1 MSTDER
7 PFNYWIVWEDK
18 PALRA
23 IYRAYY
29 EEIRARCRP
38 GQTREIG
45 GGSGNLMNFMPAVI
59 STDIVPAPWL
69 DALAD
74 AQRLPFAAASFDNIA
89 MFDVLHH
96 LERPRMF
103 FQETER
109 VLRPGGRV
117 VMVEPAIT
125 PLSGLFYR
133 NFHPE
138 PVIKS
143 GDPLL
148 DGPLDPMP
156 DAFEANQATSRCSYS
171 TSLAIW
177 SGARYGEAMHT
188 LGRRLAC
195 ATGTDHVA
203 LPEQKDEAMVPSP
216 ARISTSSSKSKG
228 WATRSRS
235 RLTGSCRKTRVG
247 KGWKWTLQDC

>member
-1 MSTDER
+1 MSTDDR
-7 PFNYWIVWEDK
+7 PFNYRIVWEDK

-23 IYRAYY
+23 IYRDYY

-38 GQTREIG
+38 GQTLEIG
-45 GGSGNLMNFMPAVI
+45 GGSGNLKNFMPAVI
-59 STDIVPAPWL
+59 STDILPAPWL

-103 FQETER
+103 FQEAER
-109 VLRPGGRV
+109 VLRPGGRI

-138 PVIKS
+138 PVIMS
-143 GDPLL
+143 ADPLL
-148 DGPLDPMP
+148 DGPLDPMRDP
-156 DAFEANQATSRCSYS
+156 FEANQA
-171 TSLAIW
+171 IP
-177 SGARYGEAMHT
+177 T
-188 LGRRLAC
+188 LMFIRQKPRFATEFPALLLLESRRLALFSYPLSGGFRPWSLLP
-195 ATGTDHVA
+195 TGLVQPLLRSEHWLETI
-203 LPEQKDEAMVPSP
+203 L
-216 ARISTSSSKSKG
+216 G
-228 WATRSRS
+228 WFMAFRMIVVIER
-235 RLTGSCRKTRVG
+235 RGR
-247 KGWKWTLQDC
+247 D